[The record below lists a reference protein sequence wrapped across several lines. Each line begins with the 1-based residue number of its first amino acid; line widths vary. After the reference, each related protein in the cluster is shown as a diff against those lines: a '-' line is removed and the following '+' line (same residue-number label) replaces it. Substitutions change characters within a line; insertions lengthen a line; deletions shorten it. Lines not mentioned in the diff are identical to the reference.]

1 MSDYIKREDA
11 IKALEGWK
19 ISGEMILA
27 TVPSA
32 DVVEVD
38 KAQKEIDYWHDKA
51 QSYEQTILKLSLN
64 KADVVEVVRKP
75 IKGYEGHYEVDQFG
89 RVYSVDRIV
98 HVNDNGREYDKPL
111 KGKRMK
117 QSVHTKGYKTVPLTK
132 DGKTTTHYV
141 HRLVA
146 EAFIPN
152 PSNLPF
158 INHKDEDKTNNFVE
172 NLEWCTEQYNATYGK
187 AREKQAKKLRGRK
200 HSEEHK
206 QKISEGVKHYHCSY
220 GERADT

>member
-1 MSDYIKREDA
+1 MGCNDDFSNEPCEPSDCDITR
-11 IKALEGWK
+11 K
-19 ISGEMILA
+19 IMEL
-27 TVPSA
+27 PS
-32 DVVEVD
+32 
-38 KAQKEIDYWHDKA
+38 
-51 QSYEQTILKLSLN
+51 
-64 KADVVEVVRKP
+64 ADVVEVVRKP
-75 IKGYEGHYEVDQFG
+75 VAEYEGYYEVDKFG

-98 HVNDNGREYDKPL
+98 SVDDNGRKYDKTL
-111 KGKRMK
+111 KGKCMK
-117 QSVHTKGYKTVPLTK
+117 QSVHTKGYKTVSLTK

-152 PSNLPF
+152 PERLPF
-158 INHKDEDKTNNFVE
+158 VNHKDEDKTNNFID

-206 QKISEGVKHYHCSY
+206 QKISEGVKRFFCSR
-220 GERADT
+220 GERAEE